1 MRREGNKL
9 FDKPLPQL
17 ESDLARL
24 FDLLQ
29 QYEEVR
35 VVVDQ
40 PIPLALCPFAVA
52 RDRGCHVGYLPG
64 LAMCKAADLYPGR
77 VKTDKRDVFVIA
89 DTSRTMPHSLRT
101 VDRNNEVLSVLKML
115 SGFDD
120 DIARDCTRTIN
131 RLRSVL
137 TQIYPSL
144 ERVLADSTFNR
155 THVLDLLIR
164 YKGPQG
170 LDRAGYRRVLI
181 WMSKRACKD
190 PIALVHEIFEA
201 LKAQT
206 VTVVGSD
213 AAELVIPRLAANIKA
228 LKEQRDTIAQQVESM
243 LDDFPLSES
252 MPVKHPRI
260 FLTQD
265 IGKA

>member
-1 MRREGNKL
+1 MTYSSNTKKYL
-9 FDKPLPQL
+9 SSSTSQ
-17 ESDLARL
+17 
-24 FDLLQ
+24 
-29 QYEEVR
+29 
-35 VVVDQ
+35 
-40 PIPLALCPFAVA
+40 IPLALCPFAVA
-52 RDRGCHVGYLPG
+52 RDRDCHVGYLPG

-77 VKTDKRDVFVIA
+77 AKTDKRDVFVIA

-101 VDRNNEVLSVLKML
+101 VDRNNEVLSALKML

-137 TQIYPSL
+137 IQIYPSL
-144 ERVLADSTFNR
+144 ERVLAGSTFTR

-190 PIALVHEIFEA
+190 PIVLVHEIFEA

-260 FLTQD
+260 FLIQD